1 VSEPPPTVVA
11 RHDPRRATWALDA
24 GVAGFA
30 ATTGALLAFGRARGD
45 AFGSFAF
52 IGRRIARE
60 ITLPEW
66 ANAVLGVGAH
76 SGTSLALGALMA
88 MLLTNLHTQVRLRSA
103 LVVVVAW
110 EVCARIAPL
119 AAIRADLAAGL
130 NPGRRVALALLL
142 GAALAFAP
150 RVSALSHNPAQ
161 N

>member
-1 VSEPPPTVVA
+1 M
-11 RHDPRRATWALDA
+11 DA
-24 GVAGFA
+24 GLAGFA

-45 AFGSFAF
+45 LFGSFAF

-66 ANAVLGVGAH
+66 ATAALGIGAHLGV
-76 SGTSLALGALMA
+76 SLALGALMA
-88 MLLTNLHTQVRLRSA
+88 MLLTNLRPQIRLRCA

-110 EVCARIAPL
+110 EICSRIAPL
-119 AAIRADLAAGL
+119 AAIRVDLAAGL

-150 RVSALSHNPAQ
+150 RESALPHSPAQ

>member
-1 VSEPPPTVVA
+1 M
-11 RHDPRRATWALDA
+11 DA
-24 GVAGFA
+24 GLAGFA

-45 AFGSFAF
+45 VFGSFAF

-66 ANAVLGVGAH
+66 ANATLGIGAHLGV
-76 SGTSLALGALMA
+76 SLALGALMA
-88 MLLTNLHTQVRLRSA
+88 MLLTNLRAAVRVRCA
-103 LVVVVAW
+103 IVVVVAW
-110 EVCARIAPL
+110 EICSRIAPL
-119 AAIRADLAAGL
+119 AAIRVDLAAGL

-150 RVSALSHNPAQ
+150 RGSALPHTPAQ